1 MSKENRLPPS
11 EAVEAAPVVAKTVER
26 KSPKEWAFA
35 TGNGP
40 KANTS
45 KNKWEVSHGMS
56 APRGSVYHEVASV
69 LHGWKEHEH
78 HEGSPILLTQEE
90 YLAALKATM
99 PEAGNPVPHKSA
111 LSPHKGGTVRVTFK
125 G

>member
-1 MSKENRLPPS
+1 MSKDNKFTPG
-11 EAVEAAPVVAKTVER
+11 EAMEVAPVTKTVER
-26 KSPKEWAFA
+26 KSPKEWALA

-40 KANTS
+40 KASAS
-45 KNKWEVSHGMS
+45 KNKWDVAQGMS
-56 APRGSVYHEVASV
+56 APRGSVYHEIASV
-69 LHGWKEHEH
+69 LHGWKEHQEN
-78 HEGSPILLTQEE
+78 ENAPMLLTQEE

-99 PEAGNPVPHKSA
+99 PEEGNPVPHKPA